1 MDLESLLNPEF
12 FLRLALVALVFT
24 VCFLFRKENMRKKG

>member
-1 MDLESLLNPEF
+1 MKLT
-12 FLRLALVALVFT
+12 RWLALVALVFT

>member
-1 MDLESLLNPEF
+1 MDLEF